1 MERIQLDNILLIFFF
16 IFCSINAQLYRG
28 AELRSLD
35 SVLYGKF
42 EVCYRPSQGEG
53 LVSSFFVYNDDFP
66 NTDWVEVD
74 IEGLGR
80 YPNIVDMNVITNTSH
95 LRTHFSTMNTH
106 LDFQVYGFEWTP
118 DYVAWFI
125 NGEEVYRQID
135 DHIGDLIHPAKIM
148 MNIWNPVYDDWVGIW
163 DDRVLPRFA
172 FYDWVRYASYTPGN
186 GDTGTSNNFTFQWQ
200 DDFNEFDGNRW
211 EKSHNHTWGGN
222 QSLFIEDN
230 IVFENGHMILCLTD
244 NENIGY
250 QDQNPPHLLWARA
263 GGDSIIVQ
271 FSEEL
276 DPETSQNINNYTIPG
291 VPINSAV
298 LRENKRT
305 VHLHVSDFS
314 LNNDYTMYII
324 GVKDDA
330 FPPNN
335 QITQSIAIDMP
346 DPISFPLKINNAGE
360 NYGDFVAD
368 QLWSSAVEYG
378 HLSGNY
384 QITEEDINDSELNDV
399 YQTSLNRVASY
410 KVRVPRGIY
419 SVVMK
424 LSENHYNI
432 IGDRSFDVFAEDSMW
447 ISNLDVYAL
456 ANTHSAF
463 DTILSGLK
471 VDDGILDLYFSAIN
485 YGAGYEYAGPFLN
498 GLEIHLLE
506 ELSINSN
513 QPKDYLLSKPFPNP
527 FNNQLSIPIELDKK
541 SYVQI
546 DIFNIYGQQIKNI
559 YRGSLLPGYHNLTWN
574 AKKAASGIYFIQL
587 NINHK
592 NEYEKTILL
601 K

>member
-1 MERIQLDNILLIFFF
+1 MERIQLGNILLIFFF

-28 AELRSLD
+28 AELRTLD
-35 SVLYGKF
+35 PVLYGKF
-42 EVCYRPSQGEG
+42 EVCYKPSQGEG

-125 NGEEVYRQID
+125 NGEEVYRQTD

-263 GGDSIIVQ
+263 GGDSIVVQ

-291 VPINSAV
+291 VSINSAV

-346 DPISFPLKINNAGE
+346 DPISFPLKINNAGGD
-360 NYGDFVAD
+360 YGDFVAD

-384 QITEEDINDSELNDV
+384 QITEENINDSELNDV